1 MGRSILEFNEEV
13 GWHSGIRGVGE
24 VMSNVSEHASELEDR
39 LVALGARNCRLAAG
53 LPSSD
58 IGRHVAAQLT
68 RCSTSP
74 AANYAEARCSESRRD
89 FIHKMKI
96 CLKELR
102 ETMVWLKLLVTLEIA
117 DSSAVQEAN
126 QETDELIAIFV
137 TSIATA
143 RRNAKRSR
151 A

>member
-1 MGRSILEFNEEV
+1 LSE
-13 GWHSGIRGVGE
+13 
-24 VMSNVSEHASELEDR
+24 VSERASDLEDR
-39 LVALGARNCRLAAG
+39 LVALGARTCRLAAG

-58 IGRHVAAQLT
+58 IGRHVATQLT

-89 FIHKMKI
+89 FIHKMKV

-102 ETMVWLKLLVTLEIA
+102 EPMVWFKLLVLLKIA
-117 DSSAVQEAN
+117 DPSAVEEAI
-126 QETDELIAIFV
+126 QETDELVAIFA

-143 RRNAKRSR
+143 RRNTKRR
-151 A
+151 RP